1 MIMADESSQAAT
13 ERFSLRAAP
22 GQPMW
27 VVLNHVKAD
36 KRASFEQFVHQIL
49 KPMAAQTAPEQF
61 RQFRVLHPVSPND
74 DGTYTYVFLMDPLV
88 VGGDYSFDGLKHIY
102 GEEQAQV
109 YLQLWEE
116 ALASPQVGY
125 EVVQSEW

>member
-1 MIMADESSQAAT
+1 MANQSNQAEMGRSAI
-13 ERFSLRAAP
+13 RAAP

-36 KRASFEQFVHQIL
+36 HRANFEQFVHQIL

-61 RQFRVLHPVSPND
+61 RQFRVLHPASPNS

-88 VGGDYSFDGLKHIY
+88 IGGDYSFDGLKHMY
-102 GEEQAQV
+102 GEEQAQI
-109 YLQLWEE
+109 YLQIWDN